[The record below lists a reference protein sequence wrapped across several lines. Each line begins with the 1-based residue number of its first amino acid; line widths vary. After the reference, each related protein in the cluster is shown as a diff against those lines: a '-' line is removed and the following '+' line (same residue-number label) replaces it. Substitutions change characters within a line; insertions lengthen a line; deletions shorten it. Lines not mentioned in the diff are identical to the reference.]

1 MKAWGAFLS
10 MWMLAVAGA
19 QAQGYAAALRGI
31 SEWSPQ
37 CRAGQTCADVLVR
50 GRWQASVVLSTE
62 PPTPVAL
69 VKATQDPAPGSPGRS
84 EAEVQP
90 TESAPLAGTVKL
102 SLNDSLA
109 WVGRLGLNHLGAHRH
124 AISGVQQRA
133 RMSVQPG
140 FGLAYSLGNGL
151 DLTGGVDLA
160 ERPTRDGTDR
170 QLQFGAGAQVKF

>member
-37 CRAGQTCADVLVR
+37 CRTGQTCADVLVT
-50 GRWQASVVLSTE
+50 GRWQASVVLSAE
-62 PPTPVAL
+62 SPTPVVLA
-69 VKATQDPAPGSPGRS
+69 KAAQGPVIGAPGR
-84 EAEVQP
+84 AETDMQP
-90 TESAPLAGTVKL
+90 SDTTPLAGTVKL

-109 WVGRLGLNHLGAHRH
+109 WVGRVGLNHLGAHRH